1 MIKVVSVDNMQRSDA
16 HTAATRTPFRELIS
30 RAGKAIF
37 EVLKYLGIEKISF
50 NQPKGCY
57 YKSENPFA

>member
-1 MIKVVSVDNMQRSDA
+1 MA
-16 HTAATRTPFRELIS
+16 FGH
-30 RAGKAIF
+30 AGKAIF